1 MKKYFTVS
9 FQCLGS
15 VSCSNIAH
23 AESAAEVESYY
34 SKRYSWVSV
43 SECSESDL
51 ETARLKG
58 MPVVEVETTAETVT
72 EFTEIKKEVIVDSET
87 AAEQKRFYIENGFF
101 PTWAEEHRQHS
112 DNGLKEY
119 STGLR
124 WEQYTNGTISREKAV
139 ELATRRAVRAI
150 EKQTAEKLA
159 TLDRVAAAPELAFCS
174 VSVEWVR
181 SSTWGYNPHAEAHT
195 NNGTFCGSAS
205 GYGYDKESA
214 AIADA
219 FNRSDSVLKALFTLK
234 ENGLRAGQTDESRT
248 TCTGRTNG
256 TICGYGAGYGA
267 IPYFEGGVGSSC
279 FWSILEKC
287 GYTVHASHGKH
298 SDFYQIEK
306 ETLIND

>member
-9 FQCLGS
+9 FKYSES
-15 VSCSNIAH
+15 VFCTNIAH
-23 AESAAEVESYY
+23 AETAEAVKAHY
-34 SKRYSWVSV
+34 SKYEWVSV
-43 SECSESDL
+43 SECSEYEL
-51 ETARLKG
+51 ETATRKG
-58 MPVVEVETTAETVT
+58 MPVVEIETEPETVI
-72 EFTEIKKEVIVDSET
+72 EFTEIKKEVTADSET

-101 PTWAEEHRQHS
+101 PTWAEEHCQHS

-119 STGLR
+119 STALR

-150 EKQTAEKLA
+150 EKKTAAKLA
-159 TLDRVAAAPELAFCS
+159 TLDRVAAAPDLSFCS

-195 NNGTFCGSAS
+195 NNGTFYGSAS

-234 ENGLRAGQTDESRT
+234 EKGLRAGQNDECKT
-248 TCTGRTNG
+248 ACTGRNNTP
-256 TICGYGAGYGA
+256 ICGYGAGYDA

-279 FWSILEKC
+279 FWSILKKC
-287 GYTVHASHGKH
+287 GYTVHANHGKH

-306 ETLIND
+306 EG